1 MFEPGETEKAMA
13 KRRSQAIL
21 IIGGVGALVLAL
33 VVILVR
39 QAVLS
44 GASAG
49 TGLENAVRAGTS
61 DFDAY
66 REKLIFED
74 KEIIVHPNMIGMAQ
88 YEVRAKVTNR
98 GDRGIAGLEL
108 LGKIID
114 LQDGVVAQNVSL
126 PIPRLRSKPLGPG
139 QTMRISVKVD
149 APPKVSEADIK
160 DVTLELR
167 GLRFQ

>member
-1 MFEPGETEKAMA
+1 MFEPEETDKMTA

-21 IIGGVGALVLAL
+21 LIAGVGALVLAVL
-33 VVILVR
+33 VVLVR
-39 QAVLS
+39 QALIS

-49 TGLENAVRAGTS
+49 SGLENAVRAGS
-61 DFDAY
+61 SEFDAY

-88 YEVRAKVTNR
+88 YEVRSKLTNR
-98 GDRGIAGLEL
+98 GDRAISGIEL
-108 LGKIID
+108 QGKILD
-114 LQDGVVAQNVSL
+114 LQEKVIAQNTSM
-126 PIPRLRSKPLGPG
+126 PIPRLRKTPLAPG
-139 QTMRISVKVD
+139 ETMRISVKVD
-149 APPKVSEADIK
+149 APRKVSEAEVK